1 MSFFCNLIYND
12 IFIIINMINMKNKYV
27 VYFKGT
33 MVFLLIL
40 LIVVGFSFGVTFS
53 SFVYSSNNHRAV
65 EMYANKL
72 NYRIYLNNEETNSII
87 LKPGNNLI
95 SVKIESLNKVDTYY
109 KLVLNSEYDAF
120 YYNSKV
126 EETLKKNDSIEYKVD
141 IYNNSNENSNVVF
154 KVEGGYITNTI
165 DDIKISNGYYEIND
179 EINTGQSIVLNHQNY
194 KLLGINEDGSIEL
207 IGDIIE
213 NKLSFSGS
221 NGFNNSIKDI
231 NNLINNVIDNENVVE
246 VRSINLFDVL
256 KYTSNEVVK
265 YTTLSA
271 KRKDNNDIYVPSS
284 LLNVESEED
293 YSILALFSSPRI
305 DINNELFKSSNNY
318 NLFSSETPY
327 FLATTYNESNSDNIE
342 YGIFEISDELHKLKL
357 YDWNNNSF
365 DASSNVRPFVK
376 LSYKIN
382 IKDID

>member
-1 MSFFCNLIYND
+1 
-12 IFIIINMINMKNKYV
+12 MINMKNKYV

-154 KVEGGYITNTI
+154 NVEGGYITNTI

-207 IGDIIE
+207 IGDIVE